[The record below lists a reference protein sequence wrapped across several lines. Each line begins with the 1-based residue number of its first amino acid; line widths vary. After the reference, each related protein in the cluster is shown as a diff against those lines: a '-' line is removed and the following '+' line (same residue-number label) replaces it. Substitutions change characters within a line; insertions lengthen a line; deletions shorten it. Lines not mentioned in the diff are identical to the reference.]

1 MKRTG
6 AWLRRLADR
15 IDHDGAVQRSSWSFT
30 FEQHLGIVFNED
42 DAGCPLWY
50 FTADFPRAHDETR
63 FTEGLDTPE
72 WVTIGF
78 RGPEGLVV
86 FGSADIPGA
95 VLSRRMDGYAKIPVH
110 REDGP
115 VAKVPRWVI
124 TLNCEMRTWVR
135 VPGATYPAA
144 VAALF
149 GKTGGTG

>member
-1 MKRTG
+1 MRRTG
-6 AWLRRLADR
+6 AWLRRVADR
-15 IDHDGAVQRSSWSFT
+15 IDHDGAPRRSSWAFT
-30 FEQHLGIVFNED
+30 FERHLGIVFNESE
-42 DAGCPLWY
+42 AGCPLWY
-50 FTADFPRAHDETR
+50 YAADFARAHDEAR

-95 VLSRRMDGYAKIPVH
+95 SLSRHMDGYDKVPLGGIS
-110 REDGP
+110 GT
-115 VAKVPRWVI
+115 VARVPRWVI
-124 TLNCEMRTWVR
+124 TLNCQMRTWVR
-135 VPGATYPAA
+135 APGATYPAA